1 MTLYNLNKNII
12 EKIKSNKILIFYIKV
27 IVILMN
33 LTIFLKSFII
43 PNIKY
48 DIDNY
53 LVKYKKIESKH
64 LYNLYIGV
72 SSIKY
77 SLSYIF
83 HIVKLEYSF
92 AFYDLNNSLIIPSD
106 ITLYYSLHIFCN
118 SFDINN
124 NISIISISYIIQNKY
139 FNCIE
144 YFNIN
149 EKMNIGITIYKKV
162 KYFEYITINLFTEK
176 LINYN
181 NILSRL
187 DDEFDPF
194 IIINNHIKLEK
205 KINED
210 LNDINSNKKI
220 FLLKQSY
227 LSMPNFYIKSFYAK
241 NEMNWY
247 FKNIYNHYF
256 CYCKYSDIN
265 KCLLTKM
272 NKKCKYNLFLNII
285 DNSKN
290 LFKKTDYLLA
300 DFSLPET
307 APCEAYL
314 LFKEMI
320 KQKLKAHFM
329 TQRED
334 ILFEFNNS
342 NHANNIPIIYGSTY
356 IDGDFLEKYLT
367 IFLKLKAT
375 ISGAKIY
382 SINNIF
388 YNVPYITYICL
399 GHGISFLKDFLYKDY
414 YSSKIYNAIVLPNSN
429 IIISNAMKYGW
440 TFDNILKF
448 GLPRWD
454 NFVEN
459 EANFIRN
466 KTKNNRSIFIMFTWR
481 EIKKNKYI
489 SKYYFTNIFN
499 LINDKLL
506 GNNLKKNNIHLYL
519 SLHHNIESYKYFFNK
534 KAYIKYINQ
543 ESIMECLSKSNLLVT
558 DFSSII
564 FDIIFRNKPFIIYVP
579 DSEDNNLKKL
589 YNETY
594 FDIIN
599 GLKNGSIN
607 FENKYFNINEVIKKI
622 IYYINNNFQLEI
634 KLKMFYNSFNL
645 IGGKNTINL
654 INFLKNLK

>member
-1 MTLYNLNKNII
+1 MILYNLNTIIKQNNNSKNIFI
-12 EKIKSNKILIFYIKV
+12 FGIKVLIILLILIVF
-27 IVILMN
+27 LN
-33 LTIFLKSFII
+33 IFLTL
-43 PNIKY
+43 NLVY
-48 DIDNY
+48 DNDNY
-53 LVKYKKIESKH
+53 LIKYKKIELKH
-64 LYNLYIGV
+64 SYNLSIEV

-77 SLSYIF
+77 SFSYTF
-83 HIVKLEYSF
+83 HMVKVEYNF
-92 AFYDLNNSLIIPSD
+92 AFYDLNNNLIIPSD
-106 ITLYYSLHIFCN
+106 IALYNNLHIFCN

-124 NISIISISYIIQNKY
+124 NIYIISISFIIQNKY
-139 FNCIE
+139 YNCIE

-149 EKMNIGITIYKKV
+149 EKIDIGITIYKKF
-162 KYFEYITINLFTEK
+162 KYFEYININLFNEK

-181 NILSRL
+181 NILL
-187 DDEFDPF
+187 KINDEFDPF
-194 IIINNHIKLEK
+194 IIINNHINLEK
-205 KINED
+205 KINKD
-210 LNDINSNKKI
+210 LNDVNSKNKN

-227 LSMPNFYIKSFYAK
+227 LGMPNFYIKSFFAK

-256 CYCKYSDIN
+256 CYCKYSNLN
-265 KCLLTKM
+265 KCLLKKM
-272 NKKCKYNLFLNII
+272 SQKCKYNLYLNII

-314 LFKEMI
+314 LFKEML
-320 KQKLKAHFM
+320 KQNLKAHFM

-334 ILFEFNNS
+334 IFFEFNNS
-342 NHANNIPIIYGSTY
+342 NYTNNIPIIYGSTY

-388 YNVPYITYICL
+388 YNIPYITYICL

-414 YSSKIYNAIVLPNSN
+414 YSNSIYNIIVLPNSD

-440 TFDNILKF
+440 SFDNILKF

-454 NFVEN
+454 IFVEN
-459 EANFIRN
+459 KPNFIIN
-466 KTKNNRSIFIMFTWR
+466 KNKSSIFIMFTWR
-481 EIKKNKYI
+481 EIKKYKYI

-499 LINDKLL
+499 LINDKIL
-506 GNNLKKNNIHLYL
+506 GNELKKNNIHLL
-519 SLHHNIESYKYFFNK
+519 FSLHHNIENYKNLFK
-534 KAYIKYINQ
+534 KKEYIKYINQ
-543 ESIMECLSKSNLLVT
+543 ENIIECLSKSDLLVT

-564 FDIIFRNKPFIIYVP
+564 FDIIVRYKPYILYIP
-579 DSEDNNLKKL
+579 DSEEKNLKKL
-589 YNETY
+589 YSETY

-599 GLKNGSIN
+599 GLKNGSIY
-607 FENKYFNINEVIKKI
+607 FENKFFNIYDVVKKI
-622 IYYINNNFQLEI
+622 IYYINNNFQLES

-645 IGGKNTINL
+645 EGGKNTKNI
-654 INFLKNLK
+654 INFLKNL

>member
-1 MTLYNLNKNII
+1 MILY
-12 EKIKSNKILIFYIKV
+12 
-27 IVILMN
+27 
-33 LTIFLKSFII
+33 
-43 PNIKY
+43 
-48 DIDNY
+48 
-53 LVKYKKIESKH
+53 
-64 LYNLYIGV
+64 
-72 SSIKY
+72 
-77 SLSYIF
+77 
-83 HIVKLEYSF
+83 
-92 AFYDLNNSLIIPSD
+92 
-106 ITLYYSLHIFCN
+106 
-118 SFDINN
+118 
-124 NISIISISYIIQNKY
+124 
-139 FNCIE
+139 
-144 YFNIN
+144 
-149 EKMNIGITIYKKV
+149 
-162 KYFEYITINLFTEK
+162 
-176 LINYN
+176 
-181 NILSRL
+181 RL
-187 DDEFDPF
+187 DFS
-194 IIINNHIKLEK
+194 KL
-205 KINED
+205 
-210 LNDINSNKKI
+210 S
-220 FLLKQSY
+220 
-227 LSMPNFYIKSFYAK
+227 
-241 NEMNWY
+241 
-247 FKNIYNHYF
+247 
-256 CYCKYSDIN
+256 
-265 KCLLTKM
+265 
-272 NKKCKYNLFLNII
+272 
-285 DNSKN
+285 
-290 LFKKTDYLLA
+290 
-300 DFSLPET
+300 
-307 APCEAYL
+307 
-314 LFKEMI
+314 
-320 KQKLKAHFM
+320 
-329 TQRED
+329 
-334 ILFEFNNS
+334 
-342 NHANNIPIIYGSTY
+342 
-356 IDGDFLEKYLT
+356 
-367 IFLKLKAT
+367 
-375 ISGAKIY
+375 
-382 SINNIF
+382 
-388 YNVPYITYICL
+388 YICL

-645 IGGKNTINL
+645 EGGKNTINI
-654 INFLKNLK
+654 INYLKNLIKFHIKFLLYKFIENFKNILYEKLNK